1 MDQENEDAEFVGVLD
16 DAADWIDVSVG
27 VAEWQTPDRKYYIVE
42 KDYRIKGEVW
52 RVHKSDADPYP
63 SSPHAHCIAGAKRF
77 VGCTL
82 HLGTAELY
90 RGREPQGRCL
100 EQVQFIR
107 LIELIRPKFPG
118 LTLPLV
124 TS

>member
-1 MDQENEDAEFVGVLD
+1 MSDDEGADVVGILADDQE
-16 DAADWIDVSVG
+16 WIDVCVG
-27 VAEWQTPDRKYYIVE
+27 VSKWQTPDRKYALVE
-42 KDYRIKGEVW
+42 KDYRVKGEVW

-63 SSPHAHCIAGAKRF
+63 SSPHAHCIAGAPRF

-90 RGREPQGRCL
+90 RKREPLGRCL
-100 EQVQFIR
+100 EKSQFNR

-118 LTLPLV
+118 LVLPLP
-124 TS
+124 T